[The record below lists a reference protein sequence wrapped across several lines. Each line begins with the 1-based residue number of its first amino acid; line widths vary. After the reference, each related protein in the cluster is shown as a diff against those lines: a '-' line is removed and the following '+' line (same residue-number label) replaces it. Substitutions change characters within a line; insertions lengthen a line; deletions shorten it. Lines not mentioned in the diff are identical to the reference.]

1 MRQHSANIPPRFFM
15 RAPFCP
21 LQADNKPVYGRNFQQ
36 IRFFPRKHNIWYY
49 TTRGGIPQVVFGGKE
64 IFCIRQIPA
73 KYVAAGRYT
82 RRQRVTAA
90 PIVPQRLR
98 IFAEGPLLPRQSL
111 PRAAGRS
118 TEERSMDYQ
127 KEYASLV
134 GQVDRAISLL
144 EHYAPGDPIVRKVG
158 DLLLTALR
166 EAEEHY
172 MQAAEEAE
180 QLNQIGA

>member
-1 MRQHSANIPPRFFM
+1 
-15 RAPFCP
+15 
-21 LQADNKPVYGRNFQQ
+21 
-36 IRFFPRKHNIWYY
+36 
-49 TTRGGIPQVVFGGKE
+49 
-64 IFCIRQIPA
+64 
-73 KYVAAGRYT
+73 
-82 RRQRVTAA
+82 
-90 PIVPQRLR
+90 
-98 IFAEGPLLPRQSL
+98 
-111 PRAAGRS
+111 
-118 TEERSMDYQ
+118 MDYQ